1 MTDNQ
6 SDIQQDM
13 PSLTEELLNLLE
25 KHASTLALPARERA
39 ATAFIR
45 SLEWMQDNPQSWE
58 IKPVQ
63 PITYIN
69 QLDKPQKLIV
79 RGRVVDVY
87 KAVTITSN
95 N

>member
-1 MTDNQ
+1 MTDASIVQ
-6 SDIQQDM
+6 EAIS
-13 PSLTEELLNLLE
+13 PSFSEELLSLLG
-25 KHASTLALPARERA
+25 KHASTLTLPARERA

-45 SLEWMQDNPQSWE
+45 SLEWMQDNPHAWE
-58 IKPVQ
+58 IKHVQ

-79 RGRVVDVY
+79 RGRVVDIY
-87 KAVTITSN
+87 KAVTLTGN